1 MSIGV
6 TSMLEAGLGAKP
18 EDVHAEGPALP
29 AKVTGRLGDKG
40 VLGVATG
47 TSPAAGCGEDHKGSE
62 ASQPQVAYTSPHTCA
77 PTVLVVCISIFGVT
91 LYPSLGRGDWLSRS
105 LRLCSCRGTFCL
117 QGLL

>member
-29 AKVTGRLGDKG
+29 AEVTGRLGDKG

-62 ASQPQVAYTSPHTCA
+62 ASQPEVAYTSPHSCA

-91 LYPSLGRGDWLSRS
+91 LYPTLGRGD
-105 LRLCSCRGTFCL
+105 
-117 QGLL
+117 